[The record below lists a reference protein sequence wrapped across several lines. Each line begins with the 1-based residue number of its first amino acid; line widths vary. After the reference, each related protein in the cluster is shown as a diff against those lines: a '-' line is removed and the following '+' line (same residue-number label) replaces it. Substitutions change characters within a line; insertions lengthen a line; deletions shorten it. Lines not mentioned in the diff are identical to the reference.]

1 MALGNNQLAR
11 EETASK
17 SEHRYR
23 NWRVS
28 PKDTSRSYW
37 RRVPHGC
44 CFFLNKVE
52 MAGFWSTRACT
63 TFFFTFSFQ
72 NVTSN
77 ILKALLPPLV
87 GVSGLERLKLE
98 KWRTAKTTTW
108 DACSKFVGWTETA
121 AWEALLEM
129 ENSTVK
135 QGKKRKVVCRQLWT
149 YHQLL
154 TLSNWWSLD
163 SGPLCLDSCV
173 LFGYFGHQ
181 RRRRYKDT
189 VSERTTKFCDVCTG
203 IRIKAHI

>member
-1 MALGNNQLAR
+1 MSKGFRENQLAR

-28 PKDTSRSYW
+28 PKDTARPSW
-37 RRVPHGC
+37 QLVPKDLLL
-44 CFFLNKVE
+44 FLNKVE
-52 MAGFWSTRACT
+52 MAGIWPTRACT
-63 TFFFTFSFQ
+63 TCFFLLFHSK
-72 NVTSN
+72 NVTSK

-87 GVSGLERLKLE
+87 GGSGLERLKLR

-154 TLSNWWSLD
+154 TLSNWWSLG
-163 SGPLCLDSCV
+163 SGPRSLDSHKGFCV
-173 LFGYFGHQ
+173 CYVG
-181 RRRRYKDT
+181 T
-189 VSERTTKFCDVCTG
+189 SRTKED
-203 IRIKAHI
+203 